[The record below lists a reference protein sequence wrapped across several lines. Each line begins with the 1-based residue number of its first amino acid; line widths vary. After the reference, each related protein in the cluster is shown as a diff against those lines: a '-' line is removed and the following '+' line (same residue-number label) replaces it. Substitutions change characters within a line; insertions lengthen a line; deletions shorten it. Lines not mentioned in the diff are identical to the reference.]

1 MVKQHIRVI
10 NKLGLH
16 ARAATK
22 LVNEAAGYESEI
34 LLCRDGQQADA
45 KSIMGIMMLA
55 ASEGTE
61 LELVVN
67 GADEQSAL
75 DSIVYLFESRF
86 GEDE

>member
-1 MVKQHIRVI
+1 MIKQNVRIV

-22 LVNEAAGYESEI
+22 LVNKASGYDCEI
-34 LLCRDGQQADA
+34 LLCRDGQKVDA

-55 ASEGTE
+55 ASQGTE
-61 LELVVN
+61 LQLVIN

-75 DSIVYLFESRF
+75 DSIVDLFESRF
-86 GEDE
+86 GEEE